1 MTKYMLDTNICIA
14 IMKGHTAVRSKISTI
29 DPVKIG
35 ISGIV
40 LAELSYGV
48 WKSLQFERNK
58 QALADFCSIC
68 SVLDWPVQA
77 ADTYGEIRAFLE
89 QQGLII
95 GANDLLIAAHAK
107 HLNAILI
114 TNNTREFKRI
124 PDLKIE
130 DWTA

>member
-1 MTKYMLDTNICIA
+1 MTEYMLDTNICIA
-14 IMKGHTAVRSKISTI
+14 VMKGDSPVRSKISRI

-48 WKSLQFERNK
+48 WKSKQHERNK

-68 SVLDWPVQA
+68 SVLDWPAQA
-77 ADTYGEIRAFLE
+77 ADIYGEIRAFLE
-89 QQGLII
+89 QQGRTI

-107 HLNAILI
+107 YLDAALI
-114 TNNTREFKRI
+114 TNNTREFDRV
-124 PDLKIE
+124 PGLKTE
-130 DWTA
+130 DWTS